1 MSDNSVD
8 STIEEE
14 EGRINHTRPSGI
26 AKRLKALFCCF
37 GRESSERGIIR
48 YDPDEYDYIVEK
60 LIVKR
65 VPLALFAIPAD
76 IANRRRPDDTPLTPD
91 DISQSSSLSAF
102 SGSNPT
108 SNAVTRG
115 TYFTSTR
122 LNRTVYPANKALR
135 SNKNQDLRLDKAI
148 YFAIIWSLFFG
159 ISYLILHNM

>member
-1 MSDNSVD
+1 MSDNSAD

-14 EGRINHTRPSGI
+14 ERRINHARPSGI

-37 GRESSERGIIR
+37 RRESSVREIIR

-60 LIVKR
+60 LVVKR

-76 IANRRRPDDTPLTPD
+76 IANRRRLDDAPLTPD

-102 SGSNPT
+102 SGNNPT
-108 SNAVTRG
+108 ASAVTRG
-115 TYFTSTR
+115 TYLTSTR
-122 LNRTVYPANKALR
+122 MDRTVYDPAANKVLR

-148 YFAIIWSLFFG
+148 YFAII
-159 ISYLILHNM
+159 